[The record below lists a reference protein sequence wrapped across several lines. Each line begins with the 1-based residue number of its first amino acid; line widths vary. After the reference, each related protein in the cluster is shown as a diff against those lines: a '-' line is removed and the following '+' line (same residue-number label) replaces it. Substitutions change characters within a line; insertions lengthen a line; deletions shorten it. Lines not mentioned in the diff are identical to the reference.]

1 MHGVLAWVEDNET
14 SQLDRSISF
23 LKFYLGKS
31 TLNVLCF
38 NVDLMSTFSKVK
50 SENNLS
56 DGLLTLAIHLIERV
70 KVGLSS

>member
-14 SQLDRSISF
+14 SQVDVLISF

-31 TLNVLCF
+31 TLNVLYF

-56 DGLLTLAIHLIERV
+56 DGLLILAIHLIERV
-70 KVGLSS
+70 RVDLIP